1 VDVGNR
7 VVVVTGASSGIGL
20 ATARAMAA
28 RGARTILMART
39 ASALEAAARDIAA
52 AGGRA
57 DVYVADLSDRAA
69 VIRAKERISREVG
82 TPDVIVNNAGAGRY
96 LSIEETEPEEAVQ
109 MMAAPYFAA
118 FFVTR
123 AFITDMLER
132 GSGHIVNLTS
142 PASRIVWPGA
152 IAYIATRWALE
163 GFTWALEA
171 DLRGTGIKV
180 SLVTAAKVNT
190 PYFRHN
196 PGSEERIPGVSRLMP
211 TVSAEQVA
219 DAIVKAVE
227 RERSTVIVPPMLK
240 ALYAAHRISPRIVRR
255 VVHQTGWRRPRH
267 SGAHGAGSGPGA

>member
-1 VDVGNR
+1 MDVGNT
-7 VVVVTGASSGIGL
+7 VVLVTGASSGIGL

-28 RGARTILMART
+28 RGAHTILISRT

-52 AGGRA
+52 AGGRV
-57 DVYVADLSDRAA
+57 DVFSADLGDAEA
-69 VIRAKERISREVG
+69 VVRAKERISQEVG

-96 LSIEETEPEEAVQ
+96 LSIDETEPQEAVQ

-123 AFITDMLER
+123 AFVADMLER
-132 GSGHIVNLTS
+132 GGGHILNVTS

-152 IAYIATRWALE
+152 TAYIAARWALE

-171 DLRGTGIKV
+171 DLRGTGIRV
-180 SLVTAAKVNT
+180 TLVTAGKVDT

-196 PGSEERIPGVSRLMP
+196 PGSEERIPTISRLMP
-211 TVSAEQVA
+211 TLSPEQVA
-219 DAIVKAVE
+219 EAILKAVE

-240 ALYAAHRISPRIVRR
+240 LVYAAHRISPRMVRR
-255 VVHQTGWRRPRH
+255 VMHQTGWRRPPH
-267 SGAHGAGSGPGA
+267 SRARA